1 MVSNLASDFCQHA
14 ILEVWNLW
22 VSLLKSQNDF
32 FAEGK
37 RLSET
42 QRMQRRN
49 FRISYQV
56 VLKIETVYANTSQN
70 THTQWLFYPTHSNIC
85 CALPNFEFSDARAT
99 SATSLRTFT
108 VELRAYLK
116 RAGKLLMLNSKP
128 RAKMWFVEKI
138 PEENTQF
145 WKKYFLR
152 CSDARATSIRTFNV
166 ELRAH
171 QGTLANIW
179 CEIRNHEQK
188 RGL

>member
-1 MVSNLASDFCQHA
+1 MNFFKIEYFHPEFFLQTPFLPVVSNLASDFCQHA

-85 CALPNFEFSDARAT
+85 CTRITLNQIILWNSVFRPRCSDPGNTAFNFEKNYFLRFSDACAPN
-99 SATSLRTFT
+99 L
-108 VELRAYLK
+108 
-116 RAGKLLMLNSKP
+116 
-128 RAKMWFVEKI
+128 
-138 PEENTQF
+138 
-145 WKKYFLR
+145 
-152 CSDARATSIRTFNV
+152 RTFNV
-166 ELRAH
+166 ELRAYW
-171 QGTLANIW
+171 GALANIW
-179 CEIRNHEQK
+179 CEIRNREQK
-188 RGL
+188 CGL